1 MLTEEMLQDSIV
13 RLAQEY
19 KTLEIEFIESDGEDH
34 AMEISKTMTFIF
46 LRLTQRASQLKEL
59 LNSEVKI

>member
-34 AMEISKTMTFIF
+34 AMEISKIMALIICRISTRSI
-46 LRLTQRASQLKEL
+46 QLKEL